1 MFILPGAVYKL
12 AEFELI
18 SLRNGKKILSCIT
31 FTTSASELSMADL
44 DLAGYGSELKEQRGE
59 IYGINAMN

>member
-12 AEFELI
+12 AEFEFI
-18 SLRNGKKILSCIT
+18 SLRNGKKILSCMT
-31 FTTSASELSMADL
+31 FTTSVSELNMADL
-44 DLAGYGSELKEQRGE
+44 DLPGYGSESKEQRGE